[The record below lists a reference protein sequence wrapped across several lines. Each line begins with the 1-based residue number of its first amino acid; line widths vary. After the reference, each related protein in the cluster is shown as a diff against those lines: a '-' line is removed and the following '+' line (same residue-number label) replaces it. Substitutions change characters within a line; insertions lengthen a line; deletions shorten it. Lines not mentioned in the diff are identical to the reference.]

1 MFICLFVRKCFEPS
15 LSVWQE
21 DNPKCNRWILTIK
34 LAGGGQTR
42 FDPQPGFALVTAC
55 TTDSSRL
62 ASGRRFGHSTMNT
75 TGAVNWVQLQ
85 FQFRDVVVCAVHEV
99 NSSFVSKCQD
109 AANGRLMTV
118 FRVRV
123 YCVFVLSRC
132 KGYNNEANVNDVV
145 PQ

>member
-1 MFICLFVRKCFEPS
+1 
-15 LSVWQE
+15 
-21 DNPKCNRWILTIK
+21 
-34 LAGGGQTR
+34 
-42 FDPQPGFALVTAC
+42 
-55 TTDSSRL
+55 
-62 ASGRRFGHSTMNT
+62 MNT
-75 TGAVNWVQLQ
+75 TGTVNWVQLQ
-85 FQFRDVVVCAVHEV
+85 FQSRDVVVCAVHEV
-99 NSSFVSKCQD
+99 NASFVSKCQD